1 MNKELLSKELQQID
15 DALNAYYEKHNG
27 DVVISVSVSAFDKQ
41 SNVIDDYLWLSGDK
55 EVLLVNN
62 ECMIEEIKNLVG

>member
-27 DVVISVSVSAFDKQ
+27 DVVISVSVGGFDKQ
-41 SNVIDDYLWLSGDK
+41 SNVIDDYLWLCGDR

-62 ECMIEEIKNLVG
+62 ECMIQEIKNLVG